1 MKRAVLEP
9 APRVLDRPDHQ
20 ISRRDIDPNTLK
32 VLYRLHNAGRT
43 AYLVGGAVR
52 DLLLGRA
59 PKDFDVGTDAGPSEI
74 RRLFRNSRIIG
85 RRFRLVH
92 VLYPEGVVEVS
103 TFRRTPDPDQQDGDP
118 EDRLITSDNT
128 FGTPR
133 EDAFRRDFTIN
144 ALFYD
149 IGDFSVID
157 YCGGIDDL
165 EAKVVRAIGDPDLRF
180 QEDPVRMV
188 RACEFAARLGFTIEP
203 ATALAIERNRR
214 EIEKA
219 SPARLTEEVV
229 GLLRSGHAADA
240 CQVML
245 EFGLL
250 ESILPEA
257 FAMVT
262 AEARGLGRFNRIP
275 LVLDEMAQ
283 EERETPD
290 ASLLAAVLLP
300 SVLLRR
306 YDVEAVAGR
315 PLSRP
320 QLEQLAREVVT
331 PFLQRLK
338 ISALR
343 TQEILGSLVAF
354 FRLCEPAWKPGARA
368 RYGATRHF
376 DGGLFLFELL
386 VRATG
391 EGDDV
396 LALWREASEN
406 RPEAVV
412 ESVEEGDRP
421 GRPRRRRRRRRRV

>member
-1 MKRAVLEP
+1 MKLD
-9 APRVLDRPDHQ
+9 APRILDRPDHR

-52 DLLLGRA
+52 DLLLDRE
-59 PKDFDVGTDAGPSEI
+59 PKDFDVGTDAGPSEV

-103 TFRRTPDPDQQDGDP
+103 TFRKTPDPEQQNGDP

-165 EAKVVRAIGDPDLRF
+165 EAKLVRAIGNPDLRF

-188 RACEFAARLGFTIEP
+188 RACEFAARLGFSIEP
-203 ATALAIERNRR
+203 ETALAIERNRN

-229 GLLRSGHAADA
+229 SLLRSGHAADA
-240 CQVML
+240 FQVML

-275 LVLDEMAQ
+275 LVLDDLANEGRAV
-283 EERETPD
+283 PD
-290 ASLLAAVLLP
+290 SVLLAAVLLP
-300 SVLLRR
+300 GVLLRR
-306 YDVEAVAGR
+306 YDVEGVGGR

-320 QLEQLAREVVT
+320 DLERLVREVET
-331 PFLQRLK
+331 PFLTRLK

-343 TQEILGSLVAF
+343 SQEIHGSLTSF
-354 FRLCEPAWKPGARA
+354 FRLCEPQWTPGGRA
-368 RYGATRHF
+368 RYAATRHF
-376 DGGLFLFELL
+376 DLALFLFEAL

-391 EGDDV
+391 EGDEV
-396 LALWREASEN
+396 LDLWREAGRE
-406 RPEAVV
+406 RPEPTV
-412 ESVEEGDRP
+412 EGPEEEGSP
-421 GRPRRRRRRRRRV
+421 GRPRRRRRRRRRPAGE